1 MATRPRIPADLPPV
15 TRRAGVHPNHYPPPG
30 PLGNTQGKIVP
41 DTQPNPGGESAP
53 PIKPTEKEKSW
64 WQRWGSEFIHT
75 GLDIIGLIPV
85 AGELADGANALI
97 YLAEGDTVNAAI
109 SAAAMVP
116 GAGMAATGA
125 KIGKKAAGAVA
136 EGAAKKAEREAAEEL
151 AEKAQKE
158 AAEKAEKEAIEKST
172 KKADGNSGGYDKGR
186 KKRRPGRRCELV
198 PYKELQCDEG
208 QEAHHVVPDWMLR
221 LGKRGGLERI
231 PGMPSLEEGPAICL
245 EKGGGKEHNTAHK
258 HTDRPAARIGKSGR
272 ATGTPGT
279 LRLGQ
284 AKAISSRAIEKATGG
299 PGKGGC
305 AREDIRRQL
314 DEQFRA
320 HNDAIL
326 RAVKDAR
333 KVTEEMIQAIK
344 PNQTPMDK

>member
-15 TRRAGVHPNHYPPPG
+15 TRRAGEHPNHYPPPG

-158 AAEKAEKEAIEKST
+158 AAEKAEKEIAERKAKSN
-172 KKADGNSGGYDKGR
+172 DGGKDKGDGSIC
-186 KKRRPGRRCELV
+186 KSLAAAVFAKVPEVAKRFLGLFEDKLNLFSLTV
-198 PYKELQCDEG
+198 K
-208 QEAHHVVPDWMLR
+208 PD
-221 LGKRGGLERI
+221 GSKGS
-231 PGMPSLEEGPAICL
+231 PHPSLP
-245 EKGGGKEHNTAHK
+245 KG
-258 HTDRPAARIGKSGR
+258 SG
-272 ATGTPGT
+272 TWHGH
-279 LRLGQ
+279 LQ
-284 AKAISSRAIEKATGG
+284 
-299 PGKGGC
+299 
-305 AREDIRRQL
+305 
-314 DEQFRA
+314 
-320 HNDAIL
+320 
-326 RAVKDAR
+326 
-333 KVTEEMIQAIK
+333 
-344 PNQTPMDK
+344 

>member
-15 TRRAGVHPNHYPPPG
+15 TRRAGEHPNHYPPPG

-136 EGAAKKAEREAAEEL
+136 EAPPRRQNVRPRKNLPKK
-151 AEKAQKE
+151 
-158 AAEKAEKEAIEKST
+158 
-172 KKADGNSGGYDKGR
+172 R
-186 KKRRPGRRCELV
+186 KKKQRKRP
-198 PYKELQCDEG
+198 
-208 QEAHHVVPDWMLR
+208 
-221 LGKRGGLERI
+221 KRKLPRER
-231 PGMPSLEEGPAICL
+231 
-245 EKGGGKEHNTAHK
+245 
-258 HTDRPAARIGKSGR
+258 
-272 ATGTPGT
+272 
-279 LRLGQ
+279 Q
-284 AKAISSRAIEKATGG
+284 KAT
-299 PGKGGC
+299 
-305 AREDIRRQL
+305 
-314 DEQFRA
+314 
-320 HNDAIL
+320 
-326 RAVKDAR
+326 
-333 KVTEEMIQAIK
+333 TEEKIRETGQYA
-344 PNQTPMDK
+344 NR

>member
-15 TRRAGVHPNHYPPPG
+15 TRRAGEHPNHYTPPG

-53 PIKPTEKEKSW
+53 PIRPTEKEKSW
-64 WQRWGSEFIHT
+64 WQRWGSELIHT

-158 AAEKAEKEAIEKST
+158 AAEKAEKEIAERKAKSNDGGKDKKT
-172 KKADGNSGGYDKGR
+172 KKKMKCGEHGKYGDL
-186 KKRRPGRRCELV
+186 KK
-198 PYKELQCDEG
+198 KT
-208 QEAHHVVPDWMLR
+208 
-221 LGKRGGLERI
+221 
-231 PGMPSLEEGPAICL
+231 
-245 EKGGGKEHNTAHK
+245 GGGKF
-258 HTDRPAARIGKSGR
+258 DRDHIPSKAALKKRAEALLGR
-272 ATGTPGT
+272 E
-279 LRLGQ
+279 LKDSEK
-284 AKAISSRAIEKATGG
+284 KAIDAAGDAIAIPRQAHIDISPTYGQSSIDAAKDAADLAGSAKRDIEAMLEKIDEYDED
-299 PGKGGC
+299 GGC
-305 AREDIRRQL
+305 
-314 DEQFRA
+314 
-320 HNDAIL
+320 
-326 RAVKDAR
+326 KDAYKKASAEILKKTNVDYDKMLA
-333 KVTEEMIQAIK
+333 KVLK
-344 PNQTPMDK
+344 GVKK